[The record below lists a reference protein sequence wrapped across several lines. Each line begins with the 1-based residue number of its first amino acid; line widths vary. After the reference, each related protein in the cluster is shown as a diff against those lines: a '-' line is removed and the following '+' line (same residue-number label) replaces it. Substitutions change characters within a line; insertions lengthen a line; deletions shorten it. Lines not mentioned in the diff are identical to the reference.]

1 MEKQL
6 IVEEYIG
13 NENGSLPEDYKFYC
27 FNGNAYCCLVCQ
39 GREEG
44 WPRFYF
50 MDRDFRLLRI
60 NRDSKNA
67 PEGFALPKPRDIE
80 KAYAVADTLSRG
92 FPFVR
97 VDLYLTEKGVRFGE
111 MTFTPA
117 AALDNKR
124 LPETDLMFGGM
135 MEI

>member
-1 MEKQL
+1 
-6 IVEEYIG
+6 
-13 NENGSLPEDYKFYC
+13 
-27 FNGNAYCCLVCQ
+27 
-39 GREEG
+39 
-44 WPRFYF
+44 

>member
-1 MEKQL
+1 M
-6 IVEEYIG
+6 
-13 NENGSLPEDYKFYC
+13 
-27 FNGNAYCCLVCQ
+27 
-39 GREEG
+39 
-44 WPRFYF
+44 
-50 MDRDFRLLRI
+50 RI

-67 PEGFALPKPRDIE
+67 PEGFALPRPAGLE
-80 KAYAVADTLSRG
+80 EAFQAADCLSEG

-124 LPETDLMFGGM
+124 LPETDLLFGSM
-135 MEI
+135 M